1 MPETGHG
8 FQAFVFLAF
17 FSLLPFC
24 CSGSMDYFVELFFG
38 GLTRGSIYA
47 LIALGYTMVY
57 GIIGLI
63 NFAHGEIYMIGA
75 FTALIASTV
84 FSMLGMPG
92 PAILVLAALCAAIWA
107 AAYGFTV
114 ERIAYR
120 PLRSAPRLS
129 PLISALGMSIFL
141 QNYVRLAQTPD
152 FLPFPN
158 MIPNF
163 KFLEPYANFLGSTDL
178 AILVVSAVVM
188 LGLMLLIKYTRIGKA
203 MRATAQDQKMAL
215 LLGIS
220 VDHII
225 SITFIIGSA
234 LAAIGGLL
242 VASHNG
248 QINFYIGFIAGLK
261 AFTAAVLGG
270 IGSIPG
276 AVLGSY
282 VLGLTESFATG
293 YVSSDYEDVFAFSL
307 LVLILIF
314 RPAGLLGKASVEKV

>member
-1 MPETGHG
+1 
-8 FQAFVFLAF
+8 
-17 FSLLPFC
+17 
-24 CSGSMDYFVELFFG
+24 MDYFFELLFS

-75 FTALIASTV
+75 FTALVVSSVLSIYGLP
-84 FSMLGMPG
+84 FL
-92 PAILVLAALCAAIWA
+92 AILVLTVLAATVWA

-114 ERIAYR
+114 ERLAYR
-120 PLRSAPRLS
+120 PLRNAPRLS
-129 PLISALGMSIFL
+129 PLISAIGMSIFL
-141 QNYVRLAQTPD
+141 QNFVLLAQTSD
-152 FLPFPN
+152 FQPFPTL
-158 MIPNF
+158 IPQF
-163 KFLEPYANFLGSTDL
+163 AFMEPYAAIIGSTDL
-178 AILVVSAVVM
+178 VILTVAA
-188 LGLMLLIKYTRIGKA
+188 LMMILLTLTIKYTRIGQA

-215 LLGIS
+215 LVGIN
-220 VDHII
+220 VDKII

-242 VASHNG
+242 IASHIG
-248 QINFYIGFIAGLK
+248 QINCSIGFIAGIK

-276 AVLGSY
+276 AVLGSFI
-282 VLGLTESFATG
+282 LGLTEAFATG
-293 YVSSDYEDVFAFSL
+293 YVSSDYEDVFAFAL

-314 RPAGLLGKASVEKV
+314 RPAGLLGKATIEKV

>member
-1 MPETGHG
+1 
-8 FQAFVFLAF
+8 
-17 FSLLPFC
+17 
-24 CSGSMDYFVELFFG
+24 MDYFIELLFS

-75 FTALIASTV
+75 FTALIAASVLTI
-84 FSMLGMPG
+84 LGLPL
-92 PAILVLAALCAAIWA
+92 PAILVLSALAATLWA
-107 AAYGFTV
+107 SAYGFTV

-120 PLRSAPRLS
+120 PLRNAPRLS
-129 PLISALGMSIFL
+129 PLISAIGMSIFL
-141 QNYVRLAQTPD
+141 QNYVLLAQTPD
-152 FLPFPN
+152 FLPFPCL
-158 MIPNF
+158 IADF
-163 KFLEPYANFLGSTDL
+163 AFLEPYAHIVGSTDL
-178 AILVVSAVVM
+178 SIIVVSALVM
-188 LGLMLLIKYTRIGKA
+188 LGLMALIKYTRIGKA

-215 LLGIS
+215 LLGIN
-220 VDHII
+220 VDRII

-234 LAAIGGLL
+234 LAALGGLL
-242 VASHNG
+242 IATHIG
-248 QINFYIGFIAGLK
+248 QINVSIGFIAGIK

-282 VLGLTESFATG
+282 VLGMTEAFATG

-314 RPAGLLGKASVEKV
+314 RPAGLLGKASMEKV